1 MKGKQQQQQNNTT
14 QHNTTQHKT
23 NVAEHSHINLQI
35 YKKLQLLYIVYTS
48 GESVFLSGTEW
59 VCLRFP
65 INSSIIAR

>member
-1 MKGKQQQQQNNTT
+1 MKGKENNNNNNNKTT

-48 GESVFLSGTEW
+48 GESVFLSGTE
-59 VCLRFP
+59 
-65 INSSIIAR
+65 